1 MPSGVILY
9 GHPASGKKT
18 VTQALVGLVR
28 EYHQFRRIKCGPGE
42 TEGFRMTDAE
52 TLNALRRVGGV
63 IWEHEQYGAT
73 YAVDRKGLQQAV
85 GGGVPVLHLGQ
96 RAGVEAVIAATSEVD
111 WTVAEVFCP
120 QEIAIERL
128 IQRGTTNLFEQITVL
143 RATPHL
149 ASATLQIDTSVDTPT
164 EAAKQIHT
172 ARISR

>member
-42 TEGFRMTDAE
+42 TEGFRMTDPD
-52 TLNALRRVGGV
+52 TLDALRRVGGV
-63 IWEHEQYGAT
+63 IWEHQQSGAT
-73 YAVDRKGLQQAV
+73 YAVDRKGLQQAMTR
-85 GGGVPVLHLGQ
+85 GVPVLHLGQ
-96 RAGVEAVIAATSEVD
+96 RAGVEAVIAATPDVT

-120 QEIAIERL
+120 QEIARERL
-128 IQRGTTNLFEQITVL
+128 IRRGTTNLFEQITVL

-149 ASATLQIDTSVDTPT
+149 ASADLKIDTSEETPT
-164 EAAKQIHT
+164 EAAKRIHT